1 MINLEHCVSLIT
13 RKESSI
19 TGHLFQKETNKKPSE
34 AELKSFSPA
43 KDGAIGTFRKGN
55 NCN

>member
-34 AELKSFSPA
+34 AELKSFSPV